1 MEDYNCGL
9 CLWERQSYRLIGHND
24 SCYAMICKAPLKPGH
39 VIVLPK
45 RHVLTSA
52 EFSPQEASE
61 FLKLIERVK
70 LEVQERYG
78 RGLLVVQNGSGHASE
93 KHLHYHVFPSKG
105 SLRTLVSSYE
115 GVPEREE
122 IPRAGLMAMRD
133 LILNGRKS
141 I

>member
-1 MEDYNCGL
+1 MEGCGL
-9 CLWERQSYRLIGHND
+9 CLWERQSYRLIGYND

-45 RHVLTSA
+45 RHVLSA
-52 EFSPQEASE
+52 SDFSTNEASE
-61 FLKLIERVK
+61 FLDLIERVK
-70 LEVQERYG
+70 NVVQEKYG
-78 RGLLVVQNGSGHASE
+78 EGLLVVQHGRGYASE
-93 KHLHYHVFPSKG
+93 KHLHYHVLPSKG

-115 GVPEREE
+115 GVLEREE
-122 IPRAGLMAMRD
+122 IPREGLRAMRD